1 MLLNFNAC
9 FTCFST
15 AHYSDIFFCDKY
27 YLIYSAFIGFVFIFE
42 LALFA
47 FVRK

>member
-1 MLLNFNAC
+1 MLVLRVFQLPI
-9 FTCFST
+9 TLIS
-15 AHYSDIFFCDKY
+15 IFFCDKY

-42 LALFA
+42 LGLFA